1 MTFISYAQNAED
13 VMLWRA
19 LKAVKNGFYID
30 VGAND
35 PEYDSVT
42 KVFYDAGWSGINI
55 EPLRDHYDDLVRR
68 RPRDINLQCAAGAE
82 VGVTELWE
90 CDIRGW
96 ASASSAVISQHQAKG
111 YEGIFRTVQ
120 VRTLMDIC
128 AEHAPGE
135 IHFIKIDV
143 EGFEADV
150 VAGLDLHQVRPWVL
164 VIEAVEPSTGANV
177 YESWEPSILLANYS
191 LAYADGLN
199 RFYVSHEHAEL
210 LVHFRYP
217 PSVLDNY
224 IRLRQYNLERQ
235 LKQAELAVQQAELRT
250 QQANRNAESLQ
261 QTLDALVSSRSW
273 RITAP
278 LRSTLTSLRRLRALF
293 RQEP

>member
-1 MTFISYAQNAED
+1 M
-13 VMLWRA
+13 
-19 LKAVKNGFYID
+19 
-30 VGAND
+30 
-35 PEYDSVT
+35 
-42 KVFYDAGWSGINI
+42 
-55 EPLRDHYDDLVRR
+55 
-68 RPRDINLQCAAGAE
+68 
-82 VGVTELWE
+82 
-90 CDIRGW
+90 
-96 ASASSAVISQHQAKG
+96 
-111 YEGIFRTVQ
+111 
-120 VRTLMDIC
+120 
-128 AEHAPGE
+128 
-135 IHFIKIDV
+135 
-143 EGFEADV
+143 
-150 VAGLDLHQVRPWVL
+150 L

-250 QQANRNAESLQ
+250 QQANLNAESMQ
-261 QTLDALVSSRSW
+261 QTLDALVSSRSL